1 MRFVP
6 VVLSFIAMLALLM
19 LAIVLWLQVDSRLR
33 PAEVSTLFPP
43 IAAVPVAEATGATP
57 AVELAGEPAV
67 APPALPL
74 ATELLPEAPIVAA
87 VPTVAPPATATPASI
102 LLLLPTVTPAPS
114 AGFQPAPAAA
124 LVTGL
129 RHEWQSWNNCG
140 PTTVTMYM
148 SAYGSTL
155 DQAAARTVLR
165 PDADDK
171 NVSPDELVDYARSQG
186 YLSLRLVNGS
196 ADLMRTF
203 LANGMPVL
211 VETWHGEEMGEGI
224 GHYRLLTGYDDAQQQ
239 WTLYDS
245 LDSSGLMSLEPYS
258 GIVMDY
264 GRFDQLWQVFN
275 RSYVLVYP
283 AERGAQV
290 DAILAT
296 FGVDPATMWAAAQAQ
311 AIAEIGADEGNG
323 FAWFNLG
330 GALAAQ
336 GNFADAAAA
345 FDQAFALNMPWRMLW
360 YQFSALETY
369 IAVGRT
375 GDVLALTA
383 TVLEKTESIE
393 EIHYWRGRALA
404 AQGDVAGA
412 QQAWQQA
419 LALNP
424 NFAPAQRALAPP

>member
-6 VVLSFIAMLALLM
+6 VVLSIIAMLALLA
-19 LAIVLWLQVDSRLR
+19 LALVLWLQVDSRLR
-33 PAEVSTLFPP
+33 PTEVSTLSPP
-43 IAAVPVAEATGATP
+43 LLVAVAPAAEAT
-57 AVELAGEPAV
+57 AVDLAGEPAV
-67 APPALPL
+67 APPALPP
-74 ATELLPEAPIVAA
+74 AVALLPEAPIVEAA
-87 VPTVAPPATATPASI
+87 PTVAPPATATPASI
-102 LLLLPTVTPAPS
+102 LLLLPTVTPAPA
-114 AGFQPAPAAA
+114 AGFQTAPAAA

-264 GRFDQLWQVFN
+264 SRFDQLWQVFN

-290 DAILAT
+290 DAILAA

-311 AIAEIGADEGNG
+311 AIAEIGADEGDG

-369 IAVGRT
+369 VAVGRT

-404 AQGDVAGA
+404 AQGDVTGA